1 LLRAALKPKESTAI
15 GNELDQTFQD
25 FNGVVFRTAY
35 RITGNAADAEDVLQT
50 VFLRLL
56 RRDAACGEITQTE
69 SYLRRAAIHCSLDLI
84 RQRQREALK
93 AAGAAPDPAST
104 VDPELRESLKQAL
117 AELDPRPAEM
127 FVLRYFEGYSN
138 EEIAAQMGV
147 SRLVV
152 AVTLHRARRRLQKAI
167 Q

>member
-1 LLRAALKPKESTAI
+1 LLRAALEPKDSTVI
-15 GNELDQTFQD
+15 GNELEQTFQD
-25 FNGVVFRTAY
+25 YSGVVFRAAY
-35 RITGNAADAEDVLQT
+35 RITGNAADAEDVLQN

-56 RRDAACGEITQTE
+56 RRGAGAGEITQPE
-69 SYLRRAAIHCSLDLI
+69 SYLRRAAIHCALDLI
-84 RQRQREALK
+84 RQRQREAVK
-93 AAGAAPDPAST
+93 AAGAALDSPST

-117 AELDPRPAEM
+117 AELEPRPAEM
-127 FVLRYFEGYSN
+127 FVLRYFEGHSN